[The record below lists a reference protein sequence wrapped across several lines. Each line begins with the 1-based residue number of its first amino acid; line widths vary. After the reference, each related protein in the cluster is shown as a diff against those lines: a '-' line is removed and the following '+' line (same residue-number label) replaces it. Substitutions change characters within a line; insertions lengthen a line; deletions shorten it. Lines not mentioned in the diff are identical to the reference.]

1 MLSSSPY
8 GGACLKISFWK
19 DKWIGKGA
27 LEELFPSI
35 HTLCLQQEA
44 IVGKYGQTMA
54 GISFKF
60 YLYEKKNQWLE
71 SQFQKV
77 TQWLGD
83 CKTKIILK
91 HNGAIQ
97 RSNFRY
103 TC

>member
-60 YLYEKKNQWLE
+60 YLYEKKKPMAGISVSEGNSMIGRL
-71 SQFQKV
+71 
-77 TQWLGD
+77 
-83 CKTKIILK
+83 
-91 HNGAIQ
+91 
-97 RSNFRY
+97 
-103 TC
+103 